1 MMSFALCPLQADY
14 NPKIANGLLEQ
25 ALMGG
30 FARQRVQ
37 FINNA
42 HEATVSVLLNN
53 KAKQQYFWS
62 FWRKHTQHDPQ
73 PFVWRL
79 IFDEVDARDYVCQF
93 VADSLSVGERDGVIY
108 KVSFKVRARA
118 APPTADFDDVILHF
132 WETGDSDDFFNY
144 LEKLVNKDLPI
155 ATRRL

>member
-53 KAKQQYFWS
+53 KAKQQYFWA

-73 PFVWRL
+73 SFIWRL
-79 IFDEVDARDYVCQF
+79 IFDEPDARDYVCQF
-93 VADSLSVGERDGVIY
+93 VADSLSVGERDGIIY